1 LQNFGS
7 IALSAEIPRDIAERL
22 QRLEQL
28 SVAFGPSTRA
38 HVPPDLIMLTNSLR
52 WSKDK
57 FRTTLEGHQAILEKR
72 LGSDRVRQA
81 IDNGVMA
88 VEPIAKLAARLG
100 AKDESYIQERLFAM
114 LQTKVANLGLPEGLI
129 DFLRVDEEGL

>member
-1 LQNFGS
+1 
-7 IALSAEIPRDIAERL
+7 
-22 QRLEQL
+22 
-28 SVAFGPSTRA
+28 
-38 HVPPDLIMLTNSLR
+38 
-52 WSKDK
+52 
-57 FRTTLEGHQAILEKR
+57 
-72 LGSDRVRQA
+72 VRQA